1 MTREQRIE
9 LIALVGLVKKFARM
23 AQQEKGGSAI
33 FSGDFWDELYKVE
46 EQLRG
51 GII

>member
-9 LIALVGLVKKFARM
+9 LVALVGLAKKFATD
-23 AQQEKGGSAI
+23 ATEDAGSAI